1 MRWFCER
8 TMIQRGQKT
17 HAFITAFGRSF
28 YTPLYM
34 YHLTYRHCLVLDW
47 SFLSHIPYMSVIF
60 LIYFLVSCLSILNW
74 GGTCNAAAT
83 FVRFCLPQAP
93 RPGLPVLWVEAHRPP
108 FPPAPAPGLVGKTRQ
123 PSIRVK
129 YCLFTVANFDPKSWF
144 IWCFFRAY
152 LSIANSI

>member
-47 SFLSHIPYMSVIF
+47 SFLSHFPYMSVIF
-60 LIYFLVSCLSILNW
+60 LIYFLVSCLSILIYCFSYSILFL
-74 GGTCNAAAT
+74 TVYYISYSILQFFLCHHH
-83 FVRFCLPQAP
+83 FSS
-93 RPGLPVLWVEAHRPP
+93 VL
-108 FPPAPAPGLVGKTRQ
+108 T
-123 PSIRVK
+123 III
-129 YCLFTVANFDPKSWF
+129 LFLNMNT
-144 IWCFFRAY
+144 ICQIYRI
-152 LSIANSI
+152 LLL